1 MKIHRFDV
9 QLFMVYNLLGLQ
21 SLIKGGLNQPPANW
35 DNPHPDNERPRTSYI
50 EYLYQQKQ

>member
-21 SLIKGGLNQPPANW
+21 SLIKGGLNQPPAKW

-50 EYLYQQKQ
+50 EYLY